1 MCLQGAAMEN
11 SHTHA
16 VMPTSGSS
24 NAAKRAYTTPRLSE
38 FGTVAALTAGG
49 SNPSGFEAI
58 AFGCMNAPVFI
69 APCMS

>member
-1 MCLQGAAMEN
+1 MEHSN
-11 SHTHA
+11 TQL
-16 VMPTSGSS
+16 VTPPVSS
-24 NAAKRAYTTPRLSE
+24 SDNAKRAYSTPKLSE
-38 FGTVAALTAGG
+38 FGKVASMTAGG